1 MVVGGPAELGNSVK
15 DGLHRRPSAPRE
27 IDFSSHRPA
36 MIGTLALGDVGVEMA
51 QTRWEAARES
61 VALRP
66 DRSLGFELGNASKL
80 HDSKEHTEGRVRV
93 LEGLP
98 ALETH
103 RLL

>member
-1 MVVGGPAELGNSVK
+1 
-15 DGLHRRPSAPRE
+15 
-27 IDFSSHRPA
+27 

-80 HDSKEHTEGRVRV
+80 HDGKEHSEGRVRV